1 MTIRQQIESQ
11 QIFTETEKCVVELIH
26 DDPQSVSEMSIHT
39 LAQAAY
45 TSTPTVLRVCKKL
58 GYDGFKA
65 FKKALLLEIENEKH
79 LDASI
84 DASQPFRKYETP
96 NRMVGALNT
105 LYKESVGATASM
117 LDLPV
122 LSKMAGDIYSAS
134 RVFLYAIGDTK
145 ITCQLFANKLLKLNI
160 YPIFATG
167 NYQEKQETH
176 NLRTDDYALFV
187 SYKGLSKSFASCASE
202 LKRRGVKTGLIT
214 GNADSPLVSLSGSV
228 ILLPN
233 TEEASNI
240 ATFHSQISIGFAL
253 NALYSLIYQ
262 KDYESHSRHKNL
274 LDSTPR

>member
-145 ITCQLFANKLLKLNI
+145 ITCQLFANK
-160 YPIFATG
+160 
-167 NYQEKQETH
+167 QETH

-214 GNADSPLVSLSGSV
+214 GNADRPLVSLSGSV